1 MWIKLQNEIQRVA
14 VDLRVAL
21 APRAEDGS
29 LVGVVNIINQ
39 LARESTDCRMCTSE
53 FLTLVKAIDDLKDH
67 AVCLFWV
74 GDHDLARSLFKA
86 IDELNAAC
94 EDCADYCNFCFSGC

>member
-53 FLTLVKAIDDLKDH
+53 FLTLVKAID
-67 AVCLFWV
+67 
-74 GDHDLARSLFKA
+74 
-86 IDELNAAC
+86 ELNAAC